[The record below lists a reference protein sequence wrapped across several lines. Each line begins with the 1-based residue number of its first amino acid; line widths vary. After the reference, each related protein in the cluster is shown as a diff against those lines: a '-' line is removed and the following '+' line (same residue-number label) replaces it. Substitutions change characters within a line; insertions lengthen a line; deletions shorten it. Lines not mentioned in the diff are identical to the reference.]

1 MMKLFSQDLK
11 RSLNLKVLKSKK
23 GIPMESLA
31 VKESQ

>member
-1 MMKLFSQDLK
+1 MKLFSQDLK
-11 RSLNLKVLKSKK
+11 RSLNLKVLKSIK

>member
-11 RSLNLKVLKSKK
+11 RSLNLKVLKNKK